1 MIYIYAL
8 SSMIGL
14 APSQLLS
21 QVFFV
26 NFPSPLSSNI
36 IRKDNNKSYFSSCS
50 LVSSCTLLSRNASG
64 SELGYV
70 ARQWRIGFHCRS
82 YAFSLNYLT
91 QTSWLAAMQNSE
103 GLSLRKPK
111 VGGPLSW
118 G

>member
-1 MIYIYAL
+1 
-8 SSMIGL
+8 MIGL
-14 APSQLLS
+14 APYQLLS

-36 IRKDNNKSYFSSCS
+36 IRKDNHKSYFSSCS

-70 ARQWRIGFHCRS
+70 ASQWRIGFHCRS